1 MNINKYLQPGES
13 VNVIASAGTGKT
25 WFIISKILRLLLD
38 DVAPEKITA
47 ITFTRKSTA
56 EMQTRLNDKIEY
68 WASST
73 EQEILNDLHQI
84 GISNNLTHYINK
96 ARKLF
101 LKIQLSTKNIRI
113 STFDSL
119 FMEILNQMHLDKEI
133 LKNINTN
140 SNPKLIAKDILDN
153 IFDENYLKNNLDIKN
168 NLDFLLDHAGSF
180 HTLKESIL

>member
-47 ITFTRKSTA
+47 ITFTRKTTA

-101 LKIQLSTKNIRI
+101 LKIQLSTKNVRI

-119 FMEILNQMHLDKEI
+119 FM
-133 LKNINTN
+133 
-140 SNPKLIAKDILDN
+140 
-153 IFDENYLKNNLDIKN
+153 
-168 NLDFLLDHAGSF
+168 
-180 HTLKESIL
+180 